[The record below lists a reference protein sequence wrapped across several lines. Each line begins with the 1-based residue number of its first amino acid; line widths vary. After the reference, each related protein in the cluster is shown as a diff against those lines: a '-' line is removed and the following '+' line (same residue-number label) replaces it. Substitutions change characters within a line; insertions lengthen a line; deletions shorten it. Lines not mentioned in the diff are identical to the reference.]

1 MQKKSPVLAAIGAME
16 KAIEW
21 AITII
26 VGAMVLNI
34 AVAVFSR
41 YVLNHSFAW
50 GEELGRYLMIWA
62 GFLGA
67 ALAMKADEH
76 IGLTS
81 IVQALPK
88 ALGRVVRIVA
98 RCVVLAFLVI
108 ILFTSFQHLKN
119 LSIQRS
125 SAMEVPMAVPY
136 LSVTIGVFFMAIEEL
151 LHIVKALLD
160 RPEASQEK

>member
-1 MQKKSPVLAAIGAME
+1 MQKNSLVLTAIGVME

-26 VGAMVLNI
+26 VGTMVLNI
-34 AVAVFSR
+34 GIAVFSR
-41 YVLNHSFAW
+41 YVLNSSFSW

-81 IVQALPK
+81 IVDALPK
-88 ALGRVVRIVA
+88 ALGRFVRIIA
-98 RCVVLAFLVI
+98 RCIVLVFLII
-108 ILFTSFQHLKN
+108 ILFTSFKHLKN

-125 SAMEVPMAVPY
+125 SAMEIPMAIPY
-136 LSVTIGVFFMAIEEL
+136 LSVTVGVFLMAIEEI
-151 LHIVKALLD
+151 LHIVKAFQP
-160 RPEASQEK
+160 RIEKP

>member
-1 MQKKSPVLAAIGAME
+1 MLKNSPLLAIIGIVE
-16 KAIEW
+16 KIVEW
-21 AITII
+21 AITLI
-26 VGAMVLNI
+26 VSVMVLNI
-34 AVAVFSR
+34 AVSVFSR

-81 IVQALPK
+81 IVDALPK
-88 ALGRVVRIVA
+88 ALGRVIRILA
-98 RCVVLAFLVI
+98 RCVVLAFLLI
-108 ILFTSFQHLKN
+108 ILVNSFKHLKS

-125 SAMEVPMAVPY
+125 SAMEVPMVVPY
-136 LSVTIGVFFMAIEEL
+136 FSVTMGVFLMAIEEL
-151 LHIVKALLD
+151 LHIVKAFLN
-160 RPEASQEK
+160 RPQTVPGK